1 MIIKKLIGRNASLL
15 ILLLS
20 LVTCD
25 NYTFPESPYSRV
37 KTLEVM
43 RSNDGVILR
52 ADIFSL
58 GDYPILNHGFVWND
72 NGALVGLLIG
82 EVIELGPTAK
92 TGIYQAEIKGLT
104 MGKEYWFRAL
114 LNGEEH
120 EVRGNVIS
128 FKFE

>member
-1 MIIKKLIGRNASLL
+1 
-15 ILLLS
+15 
-20 LVTCD
+20 
-25 NYTFPESPYSRV
+25 
-37 KTLEVM
+37 M